1 MSGAGRIIEH
11 VFDFEG
17 VSDDGLVDALRDAE
31 GTVRAAQARQFAII
45 AEVRARAGSWIVAG
59 GERFVSAVDVA
70 AAEIGPVLSLSRHA
84 ATDRVTLAE
93 ALTGRLPG
101 TRPTPTGRS
110 GNAGR
115 AACSGPAPPGSNT
128 PPNPDPTTTTHP

>member
-1 MSGAGRIIEH
+1 

-17 VSDDGLVDALRDAE
+17 VPHDGLVDALRAAE

-84 ATDRVTLAE
+84 ATDRVALAE

-101 TRPTPTGRS
+101 TLAALGAGELDLPGR
-110 GNAGR
+110 G
-115 AACSGPAPPGSNT
+115 
-128 PPNPDPTTTTHP
+128 